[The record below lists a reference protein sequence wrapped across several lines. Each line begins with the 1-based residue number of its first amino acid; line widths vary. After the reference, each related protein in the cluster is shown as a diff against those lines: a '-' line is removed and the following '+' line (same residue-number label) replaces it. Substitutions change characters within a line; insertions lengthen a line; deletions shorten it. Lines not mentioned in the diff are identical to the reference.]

1 MNDQDPSARD
11 QQGDLGPGPGHET
24 SYEIAGTLD
33 NPSSSKALSERIWR
47 DLADGKLSVEDR
59 DIWLTAV
66 AQRVVKFVL
75 EAEDKKNR
83 GEQALMA
90 LYLAG
95 RALAHPEARDDLE
108 TFDAF
113 TDLEGGDPTSRR
125 AAAKML
131 RGRGHLE
138 DRTEDEAMKV
148 VDRLRS
154 QRT

>member
-1 MNDQDPSARD
+1 MTDQHPSARG
-11 QQGDLGPGPGHET
+11 QQGDPSTGPGHET
-24 SYEIAGTLD
+24 SYEIARTID
-33 NPSSSKALSERIWR
+33 NPSSSKALAERIWR
-47 DLADGKLSVEDR
+47 DLADGKLSLEDR
-59 DIWLTAV
+59 GIWLTAV

-75 EAEDKKNR
+75 EAEDNNNS

-95 RALAHPEARDDLE
+95 RALAHHEAREDLE
-108 TFDAF
+108 AFDAF
-113 TDLEGGDPTSRR
+113 TALDGAGPASRR
-125 AAAKML
+125 AAARML
-131 RGRGHLE
+131 RDRGHLK